1 MRPTIASQVLAEWC
15 GVALHE
21 GHALRPSAASDP
33 SALAAVLC
41 ANGLGPALSHALRAM
56 ESHDSPEPVADALR
70 ADARVAAAGALAA
83 LATLREI
90 AEALDGA
97 GIPWLLWKGPALA
110 LAAWGDPARRHFSDL
125 DIVVSPPD
133 RERARDALGNAGWA
147 SKGALSRAQ
156 ERAIHS
162 VTSAYPLTKPGAP
175 LLELHSAFIGR
186 LYPTALEVREV
197 MARADRL
204 SLAGLS
210 VRVPSSTDSLLLL
223 ALHATKHGWSQ
234 AEEVLT
240 FTRLARRS
248 PAALAAAIVQA
259 EQAGVAP
266 AMDLALH
273 LSEELTGEPLTPET
287 ARAADP
293 RVRAMVAECI
303 ARMCAGEGNW
313 RETHRWSLSWVTGP
327 RHRVRYLLGA
337 LLAPT
342 PQEARFM
349 LLPDPLVGAYPAV
362 RLLRLALRSV
372 GLAR

>member
-15 GVALHE
+15 GVALH
-21 GHALRPSAASDP
+21 GGRAPRPSPVSDHTG
-33 SALAAVLC
+33 LAAVLR
-41 ANGLGPALSHALRAM
+41 ANRLGPALSLALGAGGP
-56 ESHDSPEPVADALR
+56 SDSPDPLANALH
-70 ADARVAAAGALAA
+70 ADARVAAEHALAA
-83 LATLREI
+83 LAALRDI

-110 LAAWGDPARRHFSDL
+110 FAAWGDPARRHFSDL
-125 DIVVSPPD
+125 DIVVSPRD

-147 SKGALSRAQ
+147 SKWALSRAQ

-175 LLELHSAFIGR
+175 LLELHWAFVGR
-186 LYPTALEVREV
+186 LYPDVLAVRDV
-197 MARADRL
+197 IVRADNI

-210 VRVPSSTDSLLLL
+210 VRVPSPADALLLL

-234 AEEVLT
+234 AEEVLS
-240 FTRLARRS
+240 FTQLARRS
-248 PAALAAAIVQA
+248 PVALAAAIAQA
-259 EQAGVAP
+259 ECAGVAP
-266 AMDLALH
+266 ALDLAIR
-273 LSEELTGEPLTPET
+273 LSEELTGEPLAPET
-287 ARAADP
+287 SRAKDP
-293 RVRAMVAECI
+293 RARAMVAECV
-303 ARMCAGEGNW
+303 ARMCAGEGSW
-313 RETHRWSLSWVTGP
+313 RETHRWSLSWVTRP
-327 RHRVRYLLGA
+327 RHRVRYILGA

-342 PQEARFM
+342 PQEARFL